1 MNIKTDLSPPV
12 IDYALLSSMD
22 PDLRKDAGDK
32 LMNAMC
38 TWGCFII
45 RGNGFLNRNLV
56 ERIQLYTLLSYG
68 LSVETKRKLNE
79 QYSSVEKGVYKM
91 VLLGD
96 EVYPG
101 QPPNGREIL
110 ELTNGA
116 PLLLHDATMVGEQF
130 YGLPGAF
137 GVYDQKMKAI
147 GMYAFQ
153 AILERST
160 NMNSQECALFAYR
173 LAMMLTRTWGC
184 NYPTTVELARLAHEM
199 GVEIPEGKEAHEC
212 FAAVGHHLD
221 SNVAT
226 IITPGLMHPENATL
240 FLEPGQDGFDEN
252 SDPESAQWIQL
263 QLKHG
268 ECVMNFG
275 KYLHLITKGEVPYV
289 GWHMA
294 TQPTRSL
301 SELQHSDKLADKH
314 DFPGYMKAELTR
326 LMKTVG
332 KVLIATFFN
341 GDPSLPII
349 DPDTGQQTTMGAH
362 QRKFREATGV
372 EG

>member
-1 MNIKTDLSPPV
+1 MNIKTDVSPPV
-12 IDYALLSSMD
+12 IDFSLLSSMD
-22 PDLRKDAGDK
+22 PDIRRDAGDN
-32 LMNAMC
+32 LMEAMC

-45 RGNGFLNRNLV
+45 QGNGFLDQNLV
-56 ERIQLYTLLSYG
+56 EKIQLYTLLSYG

-79 QYSSVEKGVYKM
+79 QYGSVEKGVYKM

-116 PLLLHDATMVGEQF
+116 LLLLHDATMVGEQF

-147 GMYAFQ
+147 GMLAFQ

-160 NMNSQECALFAYR
+160 NMRGQELSLFAYR

-184 NYPTTVELARLAHEM
+184 NYPTTFELERLAYEM
-199 GVEIPEGKEAHEC
+199 GLEIPEGKEAHEC

-221 SNVAT
+221 SGIAT
-226 IITPGLMHPENATL
+226 IITSGLMHPENATL
-240 FLEPGQDGFDEN
+240 FLEPGQEDFGEN
-252 SDPESAQWIQL
+252 SDPENAQWIQL
-263 QLKHG
+263 QLNRG

-275 KYLHLITKGEVPYV
+275 RYLHLITQGSVPYV

-301 SELQHSDKLADKH
+301 SELEYVNELAAKH
-314 DFPGYMKAELTR
+314 GFPKYLQEELAEL
-326 LMKTVG
+326 MKKVG
-332 KVLIATFFN
+332 KVLIASFFN

-349 DPDTGQQTTMGAH
+349 DPDTGHQTTLGAH